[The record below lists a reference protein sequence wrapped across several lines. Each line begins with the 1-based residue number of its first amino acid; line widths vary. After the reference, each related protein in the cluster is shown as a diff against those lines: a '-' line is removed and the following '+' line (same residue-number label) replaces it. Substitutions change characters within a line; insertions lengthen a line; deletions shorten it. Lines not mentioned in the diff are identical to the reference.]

1 MKALVPID
9 VRLAYKVLFPL
20 IRQRLW
26 TPDGLPPP
34 AWDERREGSV
44 IKRLLIHR
52 SQSQIEVA
60 ILGLAQLRDEGSID
74 WLRPGQKCTMRA
86 LYHTRNG
93 VGQMFELATAA
104 YWRTAKHR
112 PKRSNMSAIG
122 DILMHSLRQSHEYRL
137 YIRSPEWRA
146 RRDQVLARAAYR
158 CERCGLYGRGLEV
171 HHLRYDNL
179 GHEPDEDL
187 QVLCLDCHPTADA
200 ERVGQTF
207 GSRT

>member
-1 MKALVPID
+1 MNAPVLID
-9 VRLAYKVLFPL
+9 TRLAYKVLFPL

-26 TPDGLPPP
+26 APDGLPPP

-60 ILGLAQLRDEGSID
+60 VLGLAQLRDEGSID
-74 WLRPGQKCTMRA
+74 WLRPGQKVTMRA
-86 LYHTRNG
+86 LYHTRSG
-93 VGQMFELATAA
+93 VSQMFELATSA
-104 YWRTAKHR
+104 YWRAAKHR

-122 DILMHSLRQSHEYRL
+122 DILMHSLRQSADYKA
-137 YIRSPEWRA
+137 YMRSPKWRA
-146 RRDQVLARAAYR
+146 RREQVLARAAYR

-179 GHEPDEDL
+179 GHESDSDL
-187 QVLCLDCHPTADA
+187 EVLCLDCHPMADA
-200 ERVGQTF
+200 QRAAATF
-207 GSRT
+207 GGSR